1 VHPKNKQSETFR
13 EVQDIMHI
21 VKKILIVAVLAAILY
36 FLMGYHYV
44 YLGGK
49 SVKMLKKTEFTL
61 KYTFF
66 STMKKS
72 TQSMLTIP
80 ELWNAGIG
88 ELLLKEDL
96 ITEEEY
102 EKYRLKMTGE
112 EY

>member
-1 VHPKNKQSETFR
+1 
-13 EVQDIMHI
+13 MHI
-21 VKKILIVAVLAAILY
+21 VKKILIVAVIAALFY
-36 FLMGYHYV
+36 FLLGYHYV

-49 SVKMLKKTEFTL
+49 SVKMLKKTEYTL

-72 TQSMLTIP
+72 TQSMLSIP

-88 ELLLKEDL
+88 ELLLNEGV
-96 ITEEEY
+96 ITENEY
-102 EKYRLKMTGE
+102 EKYRLKMEGE

>member
-1 VHPKNKQSETFR
+1 
-13 EVQDIMHI
+13 MHI
-21 VKKILIVAVLAAILY
+21 VKKILIVAIIAAVLY
-36 FLMGYHYV
+36 FLLGYHYV

-49 SVKMLKKTEFTL
+49 SVKMLKKTEYTL

-72 TQSMLTIP
+72 TQSMLSIP

-88 ELLLKEDL
+88 ELLLNEGV
-96 ITEEEY
+96 ITENEY
-102 EKYRLKMTGE
+102 EKYRLKMEGE